1 MAKIL
6 VTYSDSHPVD
16 VELFTELLS
25 DHDIRSL
32 KIPVPGTEARYD
44 EGIADALEGCDALF
58 LRPGVITREMM
69 ESLPDLKVI
78 AIHGS
83 GYDRVDIE
91 AATDHGIIV
100 SNNPTSS
107 GPGVVEHTFGLMFSL
122 IRRMPEI
129 FDRTA
134 SGEWVEARIHPL
146 ELNAMTIGV
155 VGLGGI
161 GFRVASIA
169 SESFD
174 ATVLGYDPYV
184 SGERDSPIY
193 PKYSRSEVE
202 AAGIELTGLHDLLE
216 RSDLVTLHTPRTAET
231 EQMIGTEELDR
242 LAGKYLINT
251 SRGGVIDEA
260 ALIDAVE
267 RDFFAGV
274 ALDVLAQEPP
284 ESDNP
289 LLRSDSV
296 LTTPHIAGISD
307 AYLDRAA
314 RLAATCIQTALD
326 GKLPETTVNPE
337 VTER

>member
-1 MAKIL
+1 MARIL
-6 VTYSDSHPVD
+6 VTHSDSHPVD
-16 VELFTELLS
+16 VELFTELMS
-25 DHDIRSL
+25 DHEVRAL
-32 KIPVPGTEARYD
+32 KIPVPGTEARFD
-44 EGIADALEGCDALF
+44 EGIAEALDGCDGVF

-69 ESLPDLKVI
+69 ESLPDLAVI

-91 AATDHGIIV
+91 AATEHGIIV

-122 IRRMPEI
+122 IRRLPEI

-169 SESFD
+169 SQSFD
-174 ATVLGYDPYV
+174 ATVLGHDPYV
-184 SGERDSPIY
+184 SGERQSPIY

-202 AAGIELTGLHDLLE
+202 AAGIALTGLDDLLD

-231 EQMIGTEELDR
+231 EKLIGAAELER

-251 SRGGVIDEA
+251 SRGGVIDET
-260 ALIDAVE
+260 ALIEAVE
-267 RDFFAGV
+267 RDLFAGV
-274 ALDVLAQEPP
+274 GLDVLAQEPP
-284 ESDNP
+284 EAENSLLLSDA
-289 LLRSDSV
+289 V

-314 RLAATCIQTALD
+314 RLAADCIQTALD
-326 GKLPETTVNPE
+326 GGVPETTVNPSVVE
-337 VTER
+337 